1 MSSPAKLNPLAT
13 PIKRQARRSKVGY
26 WIALFAFLGV
36 AGTLI
41 YNNLGTNLNYYI
53 TPTEYKTQESN
64 YTDKTLRMGA
74 QVKIGTVK
82 YNKETFDLRF
92 VATDGNMEYPV
103 HYNGGIP
110 DLFKEGLGV
119 IVEGKIV
126 NGTLEGSNLLVKH
139 SEEYKA
145 PSKGVDLSPKS
156 LTGG

>member
-1 MSSPAKLNPLAT
+1 MSNPSQLSPLAA
-13 PIKRQARRSKVGY
+13 PVKRQGRRSKVGY

-53 TPTEYKTQESN
+53 TPTEFKTQELD

-74 QVKIGTVK
+74 QVKMGTVK
-82 YNKETFDLRF
+82 YNKETFDLSF
-92 VATDGNMEYPV
+92 IATDGNMEYPV
-103 HYNGGIP
+103 HYKGAIP

-119 IVEGKIV
+119 IVEGKVV
-126 NGTLEGSNLLVKH
+126 NGTLEGTNLLVKH
-139 SEEYKA
+139 SEEYQA
-145 PSKGVDLSPKS
+145 PKGVDLSPKG